1 MRKVILLL
9 ILILP
14 TLLFSQKKK
23 SEIYTV
29 SGKILDA
36 ITKKPIEDA
45 TIIFKDTD
53 STQIKCGAITNQHGF
68 FSIDVS
74 EGNYYA
80 SVEFLSYK
88 SKKLNI
94 STITRDLNIGT
105 IELEID
111 TEFLNEI
118 EVISEK
124 KGVEF
129 KNNKIIFNVERDI
142 SSAGSSATE
151 ILNNIPSIN
160 VDPDG
165 SISLRGQG
173 GVTVMINGK
182 TSSMSKNE
190 ALKSLPAGSIEKI
203 EVITNPGAKFK
214 ASSNGIINIILKK
227 GKDEGLNASITT
239 TGGYKDYYG
248 GLITLNH
255 KSKGVNFFTN
265 TSYSQ
270 SNPITTANTKSE
282 YFINNVTTSFLN
294 EESEFNNKRNGFNST
309 IGADYFLSKNT
320 TLNTTFNYTKLDFNS
335 LGGTKSIFL
344 NAAQQLIFSN
354 HRTFNSD
361 FSNEIFEFM
370 IDLEHKF
377 TKVGRSLN
385 TNISYTKDD
394 ENRDNK
400 VTNTNTSF
408 TNETYYENVNLKNA
422 IFDISYVNPFG
433 KSSTVTLGYNGEF
446 GKVPFH
452 YTGTFT
458 NNNIDYHE
466 NIHQGYLDYEFE
478 NEKIYFNLGIRGEFQ
493 ESTVTFENKNLN
505 YDNNHN
511 DYFPSSSLNYSI
523 NDSNSV
529 ELSFNTGIQRLTPR
543 IMQPYEEK
551 ISATSSYIGNPIIKP
566 VDIYK
571 GSLTYSYIGERLTI
585 SPNFFYEIY
594 ENYWERVTYET
605 GELINGISK
614 LITTPQNAGK
624 LNYYGLNLTTTYK
637 VSNMLNFTG
646 NILLVNF
653 DRTGNWS
660 TEIGDEVKKTITKD
674 YNYDDLSGSF
684 SLLTQL
690 KIPNVFDLQI
700 NAKHQLK
707 SESLYFTRKAR
718 TYASIALNK
727 DLFNK
732 DASINLTVDDVFKSN
747 STDRNRFD
755 TNYFSTSLIENK
767 YRTILLSFTYRFN
780 QSKKDRRVDFDK
792 KDIKPNY

>member
-9 ILILP
+9 ILIVP

-53 STQIKCGAITNQHGF
+53 STQIKCGAITNQHGI
-68 FSIDVS
+68 FSIDVA

-94 STITRDLNIGT
+94 STITRDLNIGS

-124 KGVEF
+124 RRIEF
-129 KNNKIIFNVERDI
+129 KANKMVFNVERDI

-160 VDPDG
+160 VDPNG
-165 SISLRGQG
+165 SISLRGHNN
-173 GVTVMINGK
+173 VTVMINGK

-214 ASSNGIINIILKK
+214 ASSNGVINIILKK

-255 KSKGVNFFTN
+255 KSKAINFFTN

-270 SNPITTANTKSE
+270 SNPITTATTNSE

-294 EESEFNNKRNGFNST
+294 EESEFNNKRTVFNST

-335 LGGTKSIFL
+335 VGETKSEFL
-344 NAAQQLIFSN
+344 NAAEQLIVFN
-354 HRTFNSD
+354 QRTFDSD
-361 FSNEIFEFM
+361 FNNEIFEF
-370 IDLEHKF
+370 IVDFEHNFDKE
-377 TKVGRSLN
+377 GRLLN
-385 TNISYTKDD
+385 AYISYTMDD
-394 ENRDNK
+394 ENRDNDVSNSK
-400 VTNTNTSF
+400 TSF
-408 TNETYYENVNLKNA
+408 TDETYYEDVNLKNA
-422 IFDISYVNPFG
+422 IFDISYANPFG
-433 KSSTVTLGYNGEF
+433 KSSTLTLGYTGEF
-446 GKVPFH
+446 GKFPFR
-452 YTGTFT
+452 YNGTLAQ
-458 NNNIDYHE
+458 NDIDYHE
-466 NIHQGYLDYEFE
+466 NIHQGYVDYEFE
-478 NEKIYFNLGIRGEFQ
+478 NDKIYFNLGVRGEFQ
-493 ESTVTFENKNLN
+493 ESSIAYETQNIK
-505 YDNNHN
+505 YNNNQN
-511 DYFPSSSLNYSI
+511 DFFPSTSLNYTI
-523 NDSNSV
+523 NDSNSL

-551 ISATSSYIGNPIIKP
+551 ISETSSYVGNPLIKP

-571 GSLTYSYIGERLTI
+571 GSLTYSFTGDKLTV
-585 SPNFFYEIY
+585 SPNLFYEIY
-594 ENYWERVTYET
+594 EDFWESVTYET

-614 LITTPQNAGK
+614 LITSPQNAGK

-637 VSNMLNFTG
+637 VNNMLNFTG

-653 DRTGNWS
+653 DRTGSFETINS
-660 TEIGDEVKKTITKD
+660 ANQTITKNF
-674 YNYDDLSGSF
+674 NYDNLSGSF

-690 KIPNVFDLQI
+690 KIPNVFDFQI

-707 SESLYFTRKAR
+707 SESLYFIRKAR
-718 TYASIALNK
+718 TYASIAINK

-732 DASINLTVDDVFKSN
+732 DASINLTVDDVFKSHK
-747 STDRNRFD
+747 TDRDRFD
-755 TNYFSTSLIENK
+755 TNYYSKSLIENK